1 MRCFAKPLFFVL
13 IWTWLPLAAVMAQ
26 SETDRYTFEY
36 LQDAY
41 QPLSDPVIL
50 NPGIEYPGHDHY
62 TVNLGFAFRF
72 FDSTVYSLEV
82 LRKGIVYF
90 GNETEYLTPFR
101 PEMVVT
107 PRSQVGYQVSTEGG
121 CDYRIFKLEWKHMGL
136 ICQDSLVGDVS
147 VQLWLYES
155 GSRIELRYGPQL
167 QVSATEGCLA
177 NNISYLGPRLRGTP
191 TAQYAIVIGSYEQPS
206 LLQGAG
212 QINISSNDFQ
222 KGIPPSGTV
231 YRVVPVNAN
240 PDKQFTIGP
249 NPTSGELRI
258 QVSGIE
264 CEPYRIIVTDL
275 WGRLYLQAET
285 TDPDLRLNLGA
296 YQPGWYLIRLFY
308 PDSGVYETAKV
319 LLTE

>member
-1 MRCFAKPLFFVL
+1 MRCFANNLFL
-13 IWTWLPLAAVMAQ
+13 ILICIWLPSASVVAQ
-26 SETDRYTFEY
+26 STTDRYTFEY

-41 QPLSDPVIL
+41 QPLPDPVIL

-72 FDSTVYSLEV
+72 FDSTLYSIEV
-82 LRKGIVYF
+82 LRNGVVYF
-90 GNETEYLTPFR
+90 GNEKEYLTPFR

-107 PRSQVGYQVSTEGG
+107 PQSQVGYQVTMEGG
-121 CDYRIFKLEWKHMGL
+121 CQYRILKLEWKHMGL

-155 GSRIELRYGPQL
+155 ESRIELRYGPQL
-167 QVSATEGCLA
+167 QVPSTEGCLA
-177 NNISYLGPRLRGTP
+177 NNFSYLGPRLRGAP

-212 QINISSNDFQ
+212 QVSFSAHDFQ
-222 KGIPPSGTV
+222 EGIPPSGTV
-231 YRVVPVNAN
+231 YRVVPVNAT
-240 PDKQFTIGP
+240 PELRFTLGP

-258 QVSGIE
+258 QVAGIE
-264 CEPYRIIVTDL
+264 CEPYRIIITDL

-285 TDPDLRLNLGA
+285 SNPDLRLDLGA
-296 YQPGWYLIRLFY
+296 YRPGWYLLRLFF
-308 PDSGVYETAKV
+308 PETGAYQVAKV